1 MAKQGYKANMRW
13 EPGVLEKKFE
23 GGKALVPCELEHALT
38 KATVEALGDL
48 LHVWNLDPPFD
59 IGSRLGETRTATV
72 GVNEVS

>member
-1 MAKQGYKANMRW
+1 MAKQGYKANMYW
-13 EPGVLEKKFE
+13 VPGALEKKFQ

-38 KATVEALGDL
+38 KPIVEALGD

-59 IGSRLGETRTATV
+59 VGSRLGETRAATV